1 MDLCGAGKESC
12 MKIENS
18 AVNMR
23 SEHVYASE
31 GRYESVSLVAR
42 ADEEIGK
49 KLAALNEKSGRSA
62 VADLTSMSEEREKN
76 RAEAQKQAEA
86 GTLQNML
93 ERMREK
99 PQPEYDITDHKD
111 SLLEALRQMLAALN
125 HRGKEVVTEDGHKG
139 VDLRSSS
146 FSMKEFYAGS
156 SSFKAVFAAKSQ
168 GNGNGSGNGST
179 NPAAGTMWTKVT
191 ATNWSFT
198 EYESTTFEAQGLA
211 KTQDGRSISFNV
223 DLSMSRAF
231 TAEYGSFTEQS
242 FILTDP
248 LVINLNTN
256 VTKVSDLKIAFD
268 LDADGVKEDI
278 SFAGEGSGFLAL
290 DANNDGVINDGS
302 ELFGTSSGDGFADL
316 ARFDDDNN
324 GWIDEND
331 DVFGRLRIWT
341 KDKDGVDTLMTLK
354 DADVG
359 AIFLGNASTEFSLKD
374 GANATNAVLKK
385 TGIYLKESGA
395 VGTVAHVD
403 LASKP

>member
-1 MDLCGAGKESC
+1 M
-12 MKIENS
+12 
-18 AVNMR
+18 
-23 SEHVYASE
+23 
-31 GRYESVSLVAR
+31 
-42 ADEEIGK
+42 
-49 KLAALNEKSGRSA
+49 
-62 VADLTSMSEEREKN
+62 
-76 RAEAQKQAEA
+76 
-86 GTLQNML
+86 
-93 ERMREK
+93 
-99 PQPEYDITDHKD
+99 
-111 SLLEALRQMLAALN
+111 
-125 HRGKEVVTEDGHKG
+125 
-139 VDLRSSS
+139 
-146 FSMKEFYAGS
+146 
-156 SSFKAVFAAKSQ
+156 
-168 GNGNGSGNGST
+168 
-179 NPAAGTMWTKVT
+179 
-191 ATNWSFT
+191 
-198 EYESTTFEAQGLA
+198 
-211 KTQDGRSISFNV
+211 